1 MGEFEKLTKKEIIC
15 QATDRLAEYGILL
28 EKRDINRL
36 LRMRKDDIWDEV
48 SRLIRQ
54 SIRN

>member
-1 MGEFEKLTKKEIIC
+1 MTKKEIIC

-28 EKRDINRL
+28 EKRDVNRL

-48 SRLIRQ
+48 SRIIRQ
-54 SIRN
+54 SIQ